1 MFCFGYELRSASTA
15 GVLATG
21 ILSHANHVIT
31 NACDARKF
39 VDTVIIYTDGNT
51 LLADELSTKLQPGM
65 QVDNRKLRQIQKD
78 HDDRPGVSL
87 AFDVGDMQ
95 SLAFLVHKPELRVAT
110 DLVVQLGCEYVPGS
124 GIKVVPPFN
133 STNVEGVYAAGDC
146 ASPLRNIPNA
156 MSMGS
161 FVGCGIA
168 RELPPQGNTRN
179 ARR

>member
-1 MFCFGYELRSASTA
+1 MFCFGYELRGASTA

-21 ILSHANHVIT
+21 ILSHVGHAIT

-51 LLADELSTKLQPGM
+51 IVADELSTKLQPGM
-65 QVDNRKLRQIQKD
+65 QVDNRKMRQIQKRE
-78 HDDRPGVSL
+78 DDRPGISV
-87 AFDVGDMQ
+87 AFDIGDTQ
-95 SLAFLVHKPELRVAT
+95 SLAFLVHKPELRVDI
-110 DLVVQLGCEYVPGS
+110 DLIAQLGCEHVPGS

-133 STNVEGVYAAGDC
+133 LTNIEGVYAAGDC

-168 RELPPQGNTRN
+168 RELPAQGNARN
-179 ARR
+179 QRK